1 MPENQEYIITLKQFG
16 DYLSMILKVYQELVL
31 VLKYELAAV
40 KEDDINTLNDCLKSQ
55 QALLLQTRNFE
66 EKVNDFQSKLGIKAN
81 KLSETIQ
88 QLPETHRLSFFEILS
103 QFEQTSTEV
112 KFYQE
117 KCRVLLQSKLY
128 LIDKALSKAKIQ
140 KDNITYDKDAS
151 EVQGS
156 LFSKSLEV
164 KI

>member
-1 MPENQEYIITLKQFG
+1 MMENQEYNVTLKQFD
-16 DYLSMILKVYQELVL
+16 DYLSMILKVYQELVFA
-31 VLKYELAAV
+31 LKCELAAV
-40 KEDDINTLNDCLKSQ
+40 SQDDISTLNDCLKSQ
-55 QALLLQTRNFE
+55 QALMLQTKNFE
-66 EKVNDFQSKLGIKAN
+66 EKISDFQSRLGIKAN
-81 KLSETIQ
+81 RLSETIQ
-88 QLPETHRLSFFEILS
+88 QLPEIHRLPFFEILS

-117 KCRVLLQSKLY
+117 KCRALLQSKLY